1 MHELLKL
8 VTCGSVDDGKST
20 LIGHLMYNIR
30 AVFTDQQ
37 DELEQIKKMPSVR
50 TKLTIRCFLTG
61 LKPKESRG

>member
-37 DELEQIKKMPSVR
+37 DELEQIKNALGSDE
-50 TKLTIRCFLTG
+50 ID
-61 LKPKESRG
+61 